1 LSLALLVGGLSGVA
15 GNLLAGRL
23 GDRLGATRSLQL
35 SVIGMALAS
44 GALLVLPAVPW
55 VGMVAYGFWSMSG
68 MSFYAP
74 QQKRLIGLA
83 PDLRNLLL
91 AINASAL
98 YVGMSLGAAAGSQAW
113 LHLGPG
119 SLPAV
124 ALVFVACSMASFVRS
139 RRAERSPPE
148 ALASA

>member
-1 LSLALLVGGLSGVA
+1 MGGISGVA

-23 GDRLGATRSLQL
+23 GDRLGAPRSLQL
-35 SVIGMALAS
+35 TVVGMACAS
-44 GALLVLPAVPW
+44 CALLLLPGLPW
-55 VGMVAYGFWSMSG
+55 LGMAAYGFWSMSG

-83 PDLRNLLL
+83 PDLRNMLL

-98 YVGMSLGAAAGSQAW
+98 YIGMSLGSAAGGQAW
-113 LHLGPG
+113 LVLGPG

-124 ALVFVACSMASFVRS
+124 ALGFIGCSMATFLLS
-139 RRAERSPPE
+139 RRAELGGPAS
-148 ALASA
+148 LAKA